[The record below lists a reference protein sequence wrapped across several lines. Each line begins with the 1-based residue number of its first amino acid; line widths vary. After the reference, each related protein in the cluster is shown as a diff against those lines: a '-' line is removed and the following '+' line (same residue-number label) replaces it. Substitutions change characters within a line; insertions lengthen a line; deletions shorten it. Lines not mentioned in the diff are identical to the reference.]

1 MVNKIKTIFANM
13 SWLVISQII
22 ASICAFIWT
31 ILIAKYLGPSEFGI
45 MGTAVSIAS
54 TFVFLADFGISTYI
68 IRAISTD
75 MNQEAKYLNNT
86 LTLKLFLAILYFI
99 ITFIA
104 LLILG
109 WNNYI
114 ILICMLFSLE
124 SVIKTFQDVLF
135 ASFKAHEVMKY
146 QAYVTIFI
154 NVSLLLSLI
163 FISFTDFGLIG
174 VALAYIIVNLVAL
187 AYDLYLIRKNIIKPH
202 LSINTSFFKH
212 LIKAGFPFATIS
224 FLYTIYYSID
234 IIMLTNFST
243 TYDTGLYNSAYKL
256 ISVLT
261 VFYTVYTSVIF
272 PVMSKLFKNEEKL
285 LNISFVKSIKYLLL
299 ATVPIATFIFFY
311 GYDIINIYGPEFV
324 EASGVLKILIW
335 TVCFLF
341 VNGAC
346 TLVLNASNEEYSVT
360 KIYLFAA
367 LFNVGL
373 NLILIPKYSIY
384 GASVST
390 ILSEVLILVLE
401 LYMIRK
407 IGQLPN
413 RGLILDIVKI
423 VFASLTMGVILQVLQ
438 LNMWVAMVV
447 SIIVYFTIIILIKTF
462 DSDDKMIIK
471 QIIGR

>member
-31 ILIAKYLGPSEFGI
+31 ILIAKYLGPSEFDI

-154 NVSLLLSLI
+154 NVSLLFSLI

-202 LSINTSFFKH
+202 LSINTKFFKH

-243 TYDTGLYNSAYKL
+243 TYNTGLYNSAYKL
-256 ISVLT
+256 IR
-261 VFYTVYTSVIF
+261 
-272 PVMSKLFKNEEKL
+272 
-285 LNISFVKSIKYLLL
+285 
-299 ATVPIATFIFFY
+299 
-311 GYDIINIYGPEFV
+311 
-324 EASGVLKILIW
+324 
-335 TVCFLF
+335 
-341 VNGAC
+341 
-346 TLVLNASNEEYSVT
+346 
-360 KIYLFAA
+360 
-367 LFNVGL
+367 
-373 NLILIPKYSIY
+373 
-384 GASVST
+384 
-390 ILSEVLILVLE
+390 E
-401 LYMIRK
+401 L
-407 IGQLPN
+407 
-413 RGLILDIVKI
+413 
-423 VFASLTMGVILQVLQ
+423 
-438 LNMWVAMVV
+438 
-447 SIIVYFTIIILIKTF
+447 
-462 DSDDKMIIK
+462 
-471 QIIGR
+471 